1 MTSNSSQDWQVFISC
16 KVSDE
21 NDEYTRDWYIAKEL
35 YELLKANSI
44 RVFMSS
50 FSIEEMGESFFMKAI
65 ADALNS
71 SQIMVVVGTTNEN
84 ICSRWVEIEWS
95 SFYNAILS
103 GRKKDAK
110 IYTYIDNIRES
121 ELPLFL
127 NSTQSFPVSRKNNLV
142 KTIMTALGMNYTST
156 SLKTESEPTIK
167 SITSRN
173 GDELIYVEGGI
184 FIMGDTWGDGFL
196 NGNPPHEV
204 ELTYDFYI
212 GKYEVTFDEYD
223 RYCRESGATRP
234 SASGFGRGQRPVI
247 NVSWNDAT
255 AYCNWLSER
264 EKLPKAYDNDGNML
278 DKDGRVTTD
287 ITKVLGFRLPTEAEW
302 EYAARG
308 GNKSKGY
315 KYSGSDN
322 VDDVAWYWRN
332 SGDKY
337 LTGDWDLDTIMKNN
351 CKTQEVGK
359 KAPNELGIY
368 DMSGNVYEWCSDC
381 YQDYTLLFDFN
392 SAQKN
397 PYHIFDLLR
406 AFRVNRGGSWLNGA
420 ADVRVV
426 SRDGYSPT
434 YTSFRTPG
442 FRIARTVP

>member
-196 NGNPPHEV
+196 NEKPPHEV

-322 VDDVAWYWRN
+322 VDDVAWSPSN
-332 SGDKY
+332 SGVI
-337 LTGDWDLDTIMKNN
+337 TH
-351 CKTQEVGK
+351 EVGQK
-359 KAPNELGIY
+359 ERNELGIY
-368 DMSGNVYEWCSDC
+368 DMSGNVREWCSDC
-381 YQDYTLLFDFN
+381 YSNYTS
-392 SAQKN
+392 SAQTN
-397 PYHIFDLLR
+397 PYNNSGSG
-406 AFRVNRGGSWLNGA
+406 RVYRGGSWLK
-420 ADVRVV
+420 DEVVVRVGG
-426 SRDGYSPT
+426 RDSNSPT
-434 YTSFRTPG
+434 YTYLDLG
-442 FRIARTVP
+442 FRIARTVA